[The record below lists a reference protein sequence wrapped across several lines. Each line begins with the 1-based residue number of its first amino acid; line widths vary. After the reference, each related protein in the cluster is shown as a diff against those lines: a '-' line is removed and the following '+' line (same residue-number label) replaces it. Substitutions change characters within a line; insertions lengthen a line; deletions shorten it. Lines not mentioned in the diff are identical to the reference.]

1 METVPVRV
9 QLFGALRKYS
19 NGSDVAFDVP
29 RGTTVSSLRRHLIEA
44 LRRGSASFAGHDLVN
59 ASVLADESRIL
70 EEEHRV
76 GGHGVDEVLV
86 AVLPPVCGG

>member
-1 METVPVRV
+1 MEKVPVRV

-29 RGTTVSSLRRHLIEA
+29 RGTTVSALRRHLVEA
-44 LRRGSASFAGHDLVN
+44 LRRGCAAFAGQDLVN

-70 EEEHRV
+70 DESQPL
-76 GGHGVDEVLV
+76 GHGVDEVLI
-86 AVLPPVCGG
+86 AALPPVCGG

>member
-19 NGSDVAFDVP
+19 NGSDVAFEVP
-29 RGTTVSSLRRHLIEA
+29 RGTTVAAFRRHLVDA
-44 LRRGSASFAGHDLVN
+44 LRRGCAAFAGQDLVN

-70 EEEHRV
+70 DESHALGV
-76 GGHGVDEVLV
+76 GGDEVIV